1 MGQLDGQVAVITGGG
16 SGIGKGIA
24 RAFAGEGCAV
34 VLAARGQERL
44 QATADELAADGAETL
59 AIPTDVTDEG
69 QVQALFA
76 QVMGRWGRVDILV
89 NNAAAF
95 GGGRIDRLSREVW
108 DRVIGVG
115 LTGAFLCTCEAFGI
129 MVDAG
134 GGRIINIGSISGQRT
149 RMHAAPYTVAKH
161 GIWGLTQSTALDGRE
176 FGIAASCLNPGNVLV
191 ERRADLRAKSGRD
204 EGPEVMMAT
213 EDIARAA
220 LLMATLPPGTNML
233 EAIVLPV
240 EQPYLGRG

>member
-1 MGQLDGQVAVITGGG
+1 
-16 SGIGKGIA
+16 
-24 RAFAGEGCAV
+24 
-34 VLAARGQERL
+34 
-44 QATADELAADGAETL
+44 
-59 AIPTDVTDEG
+59 
-69 QVQALFA
+69 
-76 QVMGRWGRVDILV
+76 
-89 NNAAAF
+89 
-95 GGGRIDRLSREVW
+95 
-108 DRVIGVG
+108 
-115 LTGAFLCTCEAFGI
+115 
-129 MVDAG
+129 
-134 GGRIINIGSISGQRT
+134 
-149 RMHAAPYTVAKH
+149 MHAAPYTVAKH

-220 LLMATLPPGTNML
+220 LLMVTPPPGTNML